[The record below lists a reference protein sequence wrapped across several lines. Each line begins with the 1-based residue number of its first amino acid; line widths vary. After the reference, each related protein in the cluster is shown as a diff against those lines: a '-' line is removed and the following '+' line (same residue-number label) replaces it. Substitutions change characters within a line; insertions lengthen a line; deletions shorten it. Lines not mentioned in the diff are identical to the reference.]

1 MIKLTNKLGPLS
13 PTSSLVGE
21 EMEPLRQ
28 AGAVQELTRSCAGQ
42 ITGAAK
48 ELTCSC
54 AWLADGA
61 ARELTHDCAGIVE
74 DMIPCTGTGLGYS
87 INLWSKAEAVLQTLL
102 GGCR

>member
-1 MIKLTNKLGPLS
+1 MSSDVMIPGKEGTEVDGGPLS
-13 PTSSLVGE
+13 PRSSLGGE
-21 EMEPLRQ
+21 EMEPPGQ

-42 ITGAAK
+42 ITGSAK

-74 DMIPCTGTGLGYS
+74 DMIPCTGTGL
-87 INLWSKAEAVLQTLL
+87 
-102 GGCR
+102 